1 MIVPL
6 RRLGFRF
13 LFITLLLLAGAFALL
28 IARQSF
34 VFAQGEP
41 TEDPFATVNA
51 RVTELAQTPNLQQTA
66 DAATAKAEAET
77 ATAQA
82 PDPFATVNAR
92 ATINAT
98 MFPSATPPP
107 TETPA
112 APSVQTLS
120 IEPGEG
126 PSGTTY
132 VVTGVGLEAGKA
144 YRLVVS
150 YRDQNQTLLDGP
162 ISADDAGQVIVPL
175 TSEQTDPPGN
185 YDVYLYDG
193 ETIIGVGAFSI
204 TVAELSIDAAIG
216 ELTSGQFVQ
225 GALNFDVAVDI
236 YTFAGSAGDIV
247 TIDMRSTDF
256 DPFLL
261 LAGENGVVLTR
272 NDNGGGG
279 QNARIT
285 TFELTSD
292 GTYIVGATSRTA
304 AESGYRQ
311 TANGS
316 YTLSVNFARFAA
328 DGAMTSGETIVGEL
342 STNVQTTEY
351 TFTGQSG
358 QNVSIDLGSED
369 FDPLLRL
376 RAPNGREIATDDDGG
391 PGLYANLSLSLPESG
406 DYTIVVDGNRGF
418 TGQRVISGRFALT
431 LNIEG
436 AQVVAQP
443 TDAPSTPVAQAGG
456 STGTITYGNSVSD
469 ELTGDVQQ
477 AIYSFDGRAGD
488 IITIALDSEDFD
500 VTVILLNAAGDE
512 LTRDDD
518 GGPGLNALIS
528 GYTLPADGQYQIVV
542 DGYRG
547 VQGDRQ
553 LLGVFTITL
562 NSGADVT
569 QATAAPTAA
578 PTSAAPTSAAPSA
591 TPAPGLPTTTPL
603 PAPSL
608 PPSEPGTIVSGETI
622 SGAFT
627 VDTQEASYTFTGN
640 AGEAVSITLL
650 AEGFDPLLR
659 LLDST
664 GTELTSDDDG
674 GGGLNARISNYI
686 LPLTDIY
693 TIVVDAYRGPDGQRT
708 VAGTF
713 NLSLTVSP
721 AGVVMATPTPA
732 PAEPTGTP
740 APGEPTVPPQDTP
753 PSEPSE
759 TTPTPTAMTPPTVPP
774 FAAPTLRPGAIP
786 TPMPLGFDQ
795 VLHATFVGTADEV
808 ITFRFGA
815 VAGDIVTIS
824 TESDGLIDT
833 SMTLIAPN
841 GETLASD
848 DDGGSSFDPEI
859 QGLKLPDTG
868 EYVVVLMPFN
878 PGDRGNVQLS
888 LKLLSPAMLDAG
900 SQIIQINPKNPS
912 QALLF
917 YGNEGETMRLT
928 IRSISQVIGTP
939 IFIVTQGDRILASNP
954 VGQNMR
960 LSFDFLVED
969 DGPVAVTV
977 TGGEDGSAVL
987 EVNVERLP

>member
-6 RRLGFRF
+6 RRLGFRT
-13 LFITLLLLAGAFALL
+13 LFTMLLLLTGVSALMV
-28 IARQSF
+28 ARQS
-34 VFAQGEP
+34 FAQGEP
-41 TEDPFATVNA
+41 TADPFATVNA
-51 RVTELAQTPNLQQTA
+51 RVTELAQTPNLQETA
-66 DAATAKAEAET
+66 AAATAQADAQT
-77 ATAQA
+77 ASAQA

-112 APSVQTLS
+112 APSVQTLT
-120 IEPGEG
+120 IEPGDG

-132 VVTGVGLEAGKA
+132 VVTGTGLEAGKA
-144 YRLVVS
+144 YRLVVT

-162 ISADDAGQVIVPL
+162 INADDSGQIVLPL
-175 TSEQTDPPGN
+175 TSEQSDPPGS

-193 ETIIGVGAFSI
+193 EAIVGVGAFSI
-204 TVAELSIDAAIG
+204 TVAELSASAAVG
-216 ELTSGQFVQ
+216 TLTSGQAVQ
-225 GALNFDVAVDI
+225 GALNFDTAVNI
-236 YTFAGSAGDIV
+236 YTFTGSAGDIV
-247 TIDMRSTDF
+247 TIDMRSAEF
-256 DPFLL
+256 DSFLL

-279 QNARIT
+279 ENARIT
-285 TFELTSD
+285 TYTLTSD
-292 GTYIVGATSRTA
+292 GTYLVGATSREA
-304 AESGYRQ
+304 AESGYRR
-311 TANGS
+311 TVNGN
-316 YTLSVNFARFAA
+316 YTLLVSFARFAS
-328 DGAMTSGETIVGEL
+328 DGPITSGETIVGEL
-342 STNVQTTEY
+342 STNVQTAEY
-351 TFTGQSG
+351 TFTGQAG
-358 QNVSIDLGSED
+358 QNVTIDLGSED

-376 RAPNGREIATDDDGG
+376 RAPGGREIATDDDGG

-418 TGQRVISGRFALT
+418 TGQRVISGRYALN

-436 AQVVAQP
+436 QEVAAQP
-443 TDAPSTPVAQAGG
+443 TAAPSTPVAQVSG
-456 STGTITYGNSVSD
+456 SSGSLNYGDSLQG
-469 ELTGDVQQ
+469 ELTATVQQ
-477 AIYSFDGRAGD
+477 AIYTFDGRTGD
-488 IITIALDSEDFD
+488 VVNVALDSEAFD

-512 LTRDDD
+512 MIRDDD
-518 GGPGLNALIS
+518 GGSGLNALIS

-553 LLGVFTITL
+553 LIGVFTLTL
-562 NSGADVT
+562 TSGVAVAQGST
-569 QATAAPTAA
+569 PTVAAP
-578 PTSAAPTSAAPSA
+578 PTSAAPSA
-591 TPAPGLPTTTPL
+591 TAPQGQPTTTAL
-603 PAPSL
+603 PDLPTLAPATL
-608 PPSEPGTIVSGETI
+608 PPSEPGTITSGQTL

-627 VDTQEASYTFTGN
+627 EDIQAASYTFSGN
-640 AGEAVSITLL
+640 AGEAVSIILL

-659 LLDST
+659 LLDNS
-664 GTELTSDDDG
+664 GIELTTDDDG

-686 LPLTDIY
+686 LPVTGTY
-693 TIVVDAYRGPDGQRT
+693 TIVIDAYRGPDGQRS

-713 NLSLTVSP
+713 TVSLEVAP
-721 AGVVMATPTPA
+721 AGVVVATATPA
-732 PAEPTGTP
+732 PA
-740 APGEPTVPPQDTP
+740 EPTVPPQDTP
-753 PSEPSE
+753 AQPSD
-759 TTPTPTAMTPPTVPP
+759 TTPTQTPTPAVVAPPTSIPGGV
-774 FAAPTLRPGAIP
+774 PTLRPGAIP

-795 VLHATFVGTADEV
+795 VLNATFLGTADEAV
-808 ITFRFGA
+808 TFRFGA

-824 TESDGLIDT
+824 TDSGGSIDT

-848 DDGGSSFDPEI
+848 DDGGNSYDPEI

-868 EYVVVLMPFN
+868 EYVIVLMPFN
-878 PGDRGNVQLS
+878 PGDKGTVQLS
-888 LKLLSPAMLDAG
+888 LKLLSPAMLDGG
-900 SQIIQINPKNPS
+900 SQIIQINQKNPS

-928 IRSISQVIGTP
+928 IRSISEVTGTP
-939 IFIVTQGDRILASNP
+939 LFIVTQGDRILASNP

-977 TGGEDGSAVL
+977 TGGDTGSAVL